1 MKTQHKKQSKT
12 KQEDITIVGCC
23 PCNSHKNKR
32 GINKYFYCMNIKI
45 KNKKMAIIFG
55 NIIQTLLYILYVNCV
70 PSRPIVVKKEMWTM
84 AGQHKQKMVTKR
96 HYVP

>member
-12 KQEDITIVGCC
+12 KKEKEDITIVGCC

-45 KNKKMAIIFG
+45 KNKIMAIIFG
-55 NIIQTLLYILYVNCV
+55 YIIQTLLYILYVELRAQSSNCG
-70 PSRPIVVKKEMWTM
+70 KKNVDNGWAT
-84 AGQHKQKMVTKR
+84 
-96 HYVP
+96 

>member
-1 MKTQHKKQSKT
+1 
-12 KQEDITIVGCC
+12 
-23 PCNSHKNKR
+23 
-32 GINKYFYCMNIKI
+32 
-45 KNKKMAIIFG
+45 MAIIFG